1 MNIEEVKNFINDNK
15 ESEEVKT
22 YLQDLNKV
30 NVEGI
35 EKYVTEDEEGKKWFD
50 SVKDKHFNK
59 ALDTWKSNNLTKL
72 IDDEVKKKFP
82 SKDEKDIEVENLKV
96 EIEKMKQ
103 EKIHEALTSKAIKI
117 ASDKNLPLNLVDFF
131 IAQDEEATVN
141 NLKVLEESFN
151 KEVQKAVEKRL
162 KNEGYNPPKDTSGN
176 TLTLE
181 TIKNMSQAEIN
192 QNWDK
197 VKEILKNK

>member
-50 SVKDKHFNK
+50 SVKDTHFNK

-103 EKIHEALTSKAIKI
+103 EKLHEVLTSKAIKI
-117 ASDKNLPLNLVDFF
+117 ASDKNLPLSLVDFF
-131 IAQDEEATVN
+131 TAQDEEATVN

>member
-15 ESEEVKT
+15 ESEEVKS

-103 EKIHEALTSKAIKI
+103 EKLHEALTSKAIKI

-141 NLKVLEESFN
+141 NLKVLEESVN
-151 KEVQKAVEKRL
+151 KEGQKAVEKRL

-192 QNWDK
+192 NNWDK

>member
-59 ALDTWKSNNLTKL
+59 ALETWKSNNLTKL

-82 SKDEKDIEVENLKV
+82 SKDEKDIEVDNLKV

-103 EKIHEALTSKAIKI
+103 EKLHEVLTSKAVKI
-117 ASDKNLPLNLVDFF
+117 ASDKNLPLSLVDFF
-131 IAQDEEATVN
+131 IAQDDESTVN

-192 QNWDK
+192 NNWDK

>member
-15 ESEEVKT
+15 ESEEVKS

-103 EKIHEALTSKAIKI
+103 EKLHEALTSKAIKI
-117 ASDKNLPLNLVDFF
+117 ASDKNLPINLVDFF
-131 IAQDEEATVN
+131 IAQDEEVTVN

-192 QNWDK
+192 NNWDK

>member
-59 ALDTWKSNNLTKL
+59 ALETWKSNNLTKL

-103 EKIHEALTSKAIKI
+103 EKLHEALTSKAIKI

-192 QNWDK
+192 NNWDK

>member
-15 ESEEVKT
+15 ESEELKT

-50 SVKDKHFNK
+50 SIKDKHFNK
-59 ALDTWKSNNLTKL
+59 ELDTWKSNNLTKL

-82 SKDEKDIEVENLKV
+82 SKDEKDIEVDNLKV

-103 EKIHEALTSKAIKI
+103 EKLHEVLTSKAVKI
-117 ASDKNLPLNLVDFF
+117 ASDKNLPLSLVDFF
-131 IAQDEEATVN
+131 IAQDEDATVN

>member
-1 MNIEEVKNFINDNK
+1 MNIEEIKNFINDNK
-15 ESEEVKT
+15 ESEDVKT

-103 EKIHEALTSKAIKI
+103 EKLHEALTSKAIKI

-192 QNWDK
+192 KNWDK

>member
-15 ESEEVKT
+15 ESEEVKS

-59 ALDTWKSNNLTKL
+59 ALDTWKTNNLTKL
-72 IDDEVKKKFP
+72 IDEEVKKKFP
-82 SKDEKDIEVENLKV
+82 SKDEKDIEVENLKF

-103 EKIHEALTSKAIKI
+103 EKLHEALTSKAIKI

-131 IAQDEEATVN
+131 IAQDEESTVN

-197 VKEILKNK
+197 IKEILKNK

>member
-59 ALDTWKSNNLTKL
+59 ALDTWKTNNLTKL

-103 EKIHEALTSKAIKI
+103 EKLHEALTSKAIKI

-131 IAQDEEATVN
+131 IAQDEDATVN

-151 KEVQKAVEKRL
+151 KAVQKAVEKRL

-192 QNWDK
+192 NNWDK

>member
-22 YLQDLNKV
+22 YLQDFNKLS
-30 NVEGI
+30 VEGI
-35 EKYVTEDEEGKKWFD
+35 ENYVTEDEEGKKWFD
-50 SVKDKHFNK
+50 SIKDKHFNK

-82 SKDEKDIEVENLKV
+82 SKDEKEIEVDNLKV

-103 EKIHEALTSKAIKI
+103 EKLHEVLTSKAVKI
-117 ASDKNLPLNLVDFF
+117 ASDKNLPLSLVDFF

-181 TIKNMSQAEIN
+181 NIKNMSQAEIN
-192 QNWDK
+192 KNWDK

>member
-15 ESEEVKT
+15 ESEDVKT

-30 NVEGI
+30 NVEDI

-96 EIEKMKQ
+96 EIEKMKK
-103 EKIHEALTSKAIKI
+103 EKLHEALTSKAIKI

-162 KNEGYNPPKDTSGN
+162 KNEGYNPPKDISGN

-181 TIKNMSQAEIN
+181 SIKNMSQSEIN

>member
-15 ESEEVKT
+15 ESEEVKS
-22 YLQDLNKV
+22 YLQDFNKLS
-30 NVEGI
+30 VEGI
-35 EKYVTEDEEGKKWFD
+35 ENYVTEDDEGKKWFD
-50 SVKDKHFNK
+50 SIKDKHFNK

-103 EKIHEALTSKAIKI
+103 EKLHEALTSKAIKI

-131 IAQDEEATVN
+131 IAQDEEVTVN
-141 NLKVLEESFN
+141 NLKVLEENFN

-181 TIKNMSQAEIN
+181 SIKNMSQAEIN
-192 QNWDK
+192 KNWDK

>member
-1 MNIEEVKNFINDNK
+1 MNIEEVKNFINDNE
-15 ESEEVKT
+15 ESEDVKT

-35 EKYVTEDEEGKKWFD
+35 EHYVTEDEEGKKWFD

-59 ALDTWKSNNLTKL
+59 ALDTWKTNNLTKL

-103 EKIHEALTSKAIKI
+103 EKLHEALTSKAIKI

-141 NLKVLEESFN
+141 NLKILEESFN

-181 TIKNMSQAEIN
+181 SIKNMSQAEIN

>member
-15 ESEEVKT
+15 ESEEVKS

-82 SKDEKDIEVENLKV
+82 SKDEKEIEVENLKF

-103 EKIHEALTSKAIKI
+103 EKLHEVLTSKAIKT

-131 IAQDEEATVN
+131 IAQDEEATIN

-192 QNWDK
+192 NNWDK

>member
-15 ESEEVKT
+15 ESEEMKT
-22 YLQDLNKV
+22 YLQDFNKV
-30 NVEGI
+30 SVEGI
-35 EKYVTEDEEGKKWFD
+35 ENYLTEDEEGKKWFD

-82 SKDEKDIEVENLKV
+82 SKDEKEIEVDNLKF

-103 EKIHEALTSKAIKI
+103 EKLHEVLTSKAIKI

>member
-15 ESEEVKT
+15 ESEDVKS

-82 SKDEKDIEVENLKV
+82 SKDEKDIEVDNLKV

-103 EKIHEALTSKAIKI
+103 EKLHEVLTSKAIKI

-131 IAQDEEATVN
+131 IAQDEDATVN

-162 KNEGYNPPKDTSGN
+162 KNEGYNPPKYTSGN

-192 QNWDK
+192 NNWDK

>member
-15 ESEEVKT
+15 EREDVKT

-72 IDDEVKKKFP
+72 IDDKVKKKFP

-103 EKIHEALTSKAIKI
+103 EKLHEALTSKAIKI

-181 TIKNMSQAEIN
+181 SIKNMSQAEIN

>member
-15 ESEEVKT
+15 ESEDVKT

-35 EKYVTEDEEGKKWFD
+35 EHYVTEDEEGKKWFD

-103 EKIHEALTSKAIKI
+103 EKLHEALTSKAIKI

-131 IAQDEEATVN
+131 IAQDEDATVN

-192 QNWDK
+192 NNWDK

>member
-59 ALDTWKSNNLTKL
+59 ALDTWKTNNLTKL

-103 EKIHEALTSKAIKI
+103 EKLHEALTSKAIKI

-141 NLKVLEESFN
+141 NLKVLEESFH

-192 QNWDK
+192 NNWDK

>member
-15 ESEEVKT
+15 ESEDVKS
-22 YLQDLNKV
+22 YLQDFNKV
-30 NVEGI
+30 SVEGI

-103 EKIHEALTSKAIKI
+103 EKLHEALTSKAIKI

-192 QNWDK
+192 NNWDK

>member
-1 MNIEEVKNFINDNK
+1 M
-15 ESEEVKT
+15 
-22 YLQDLNKV
+22 
-30 NVEGI
+30 
-35 EKYVTEDEEGKKWFD
+35 
-50 SVKDKHFNK
+50 
-59 ALDTWKSNNLTKL
+59 
-72 IDDEVKKKFP
+72 
-82 SKDEKDIEVENLKV
+82 
-96 EIEKMKQ
+96 
-103 EKIHEALTSKAIKI
+103 
-117 ASDKNLPLNLVDFF
+117 VDFF
-131 IAQDEEATVN
+131 IAQDEDATVN

-162 KNEGYNPPKDTSGN
+162 KNEGYNPPKDTLGN

>member
-15 ESEEVKT
+15 ESEDVKT

-103 EKIHEALTSKAIKI
+103 EKLHEALTSKAIKI

-192 QNWDK
+192 KNWDK

>member
-22 YLQDLNKV
+22 YLQDFNKLS
-30 NVEGI
+30 VEGI
-35 EKYVTEDEEGKKWFD
+35 ENYVTEDEEGKKWFD
-50 SVKDKHFNK
+50 SIKDKHFNK

-72 IDDEVKKKFP
+72 IDDKVKKKFP

-103 EKIHEALTSKAIKI
+103 EKLHEALTSKAIKI

-181 TIKNMSQAEIN
+181 NIKNMSQAEIN
-192 QNWDK
+192 KNWDK

>member
-22 YLQDLNKV
+22 YLQDFNKLS
-30 NVEGI
+30 VEGI
-35 EKYVTEDEEGKKWFD
+35 ENYVTEDDEGKKWFD
-50 SVKDKHFNK
+50 SIKDKHFNK

-103 EKIHEALTSKAIKI
+103 EKLHEALTSKAIKI

-181 TIKNMSQAEIN
+181 TIKNMSQTEIN
-192 QNWDK
+192 NNWDK

>member
-22 YLQDLNKV
+22 YLQDFNKLS
-30 NVEGI
+30 VEGI
-35 EKYVTEDEEGKKWFD
+35 ENYVTEDEEGKKWFD

-59 ALDTWKSNNLTKL
+59 ALETWKTNNLTKL
-72 IDDEVKKKFP
+72 IDDKVKKKFP

-103 EKIHEALTSKAIKI
+103 EKLHEALTSKAIKI

>member
-1 MNIEEVKNFINDNK
+1 MNIEEIKNFINDNK

-22 YLQDLNKV
+22 YLQDFNKV
-30 NVEGI
+30 SVEGI
-35 EKYVTEDEEGKKWFD
+35 ENYVTEDEEGKKWFD
-50 SVKDKHFNK
+50 SIKDKHFNK
-59 ALDTWKSNNLTKL
+59 ALETWKSNNLTKL

-103 EKIHEALTSKAIKI
+103 EKLHEALTSKAIKI

-181 TIKNMSQAEIN
+181 NIKNMSQAEIN
-192 QNWDK
+192 KNWDK

>member
-1 MNIEEVKNFINDNK
+1 MNIEEIKSFINDNK

-22 YLQDLNKV
+22 YLQDFNKLS
-30 NVEGI
+30 VEGI
-35 EKYVTEDEEGKKWFD
+35 ENYVTEDEEGKKWFD

-59 ALDTWKSNNLTKL
+59 ALDTWKTNNLTKL

-103 EKIHEALTSKAIKI
+103 EKLHEALTSKAIKI

-141 NLKVLEESFN
+141 NLKILEESFN

-181 TIKNMSQAEIN
+181 NIKNMSQAEIN
-192 QNWDK
+192 KNWDK

>member
-15 ESEEVKT
+15 ESEEVKS

-59 ALDTWKSNNLTKL
+59 ALDTWKTNNLTKL

-82 SKDEKDIEVENLKV
+82 SKDEKEIEVENLKF

-103 EKIHEALTSKAIKI
+103 EKLHEALTSKAIKI

-192 QNWDK
+192 NNWDK

>member
-192 QNWDK
+192 NNWDK

>member
-15 ESEEVKT
+15 ESEDVKS

-30 NVEGI
+30 SVEGI
-35 EKYVTEDEEGKKWFD
+35 ENYLTEDEEGKKWFD

-59 ALDTWKSNNLTKL
+59 ALETWKSNNLTKL

-103 EKIHEALTSKAIKI
+103 EKLHEVLTSKAVKI
-117 ASDKNLPLNLVDFF
+117 ASDKNLPLSLVDFF
-131 IAQDEEATVN
+131 VAQDEESTVN

-181 TIKNMSQAEIN
+181 SIKNMSQAEIN
-192 QNWDK
+192 NNWDK